1 MRIAVAFD
9 CFFPL
14 STGGGERQYRL
25 FAESFRAAGW
35 EVDYLTRRQWPG
47 AAPQDPAMLVVPV
60 SGRGDLYDSSGAR
73 RLWPAVTYAWGLGRH
88 LLRTRGRYDAVLVS
102 ALPVLNVLA
111 ARLALLGSRTAFC
124 ADFLEV
130 WTPQQWRQ
138 YSGRVVGSVAALL
151 QRVAVRVSPMV
162 SAHSGMNGARLADEG
177 ARRPPVVSP
186 GLIHGVGTA
195 RFAAAATRPPTVVYV
210 GRHIPDKQVE
220 AIPAAVAHARR
231 SVPDLRAVV
240 LGDGQQRRAVRDEV
254 ARLGLEDVVS
264 LPGFVAQEVLDEAL
278 RDAAVL
284 VNPSRR
290 EGYGLVV
297 VEACAVGTPVVLVRA
312 PDNAAVEL
320 VEEGVNGFVAD
331 SVEPTVLGDA
341 IVAAVEAGPALRAS
355 ARAWFERAAVERTA
369 DRAARQLLERLTAV
383 RG

>member
-1 MRIAVAFD
+1 
-9 CFFPL
+9 
-14 STGGGERQYRL
+14 
-25 FAESFRAAGW
+25 
-35 EVDYLTRRQWPG
+35 
-47 AAPQDPAMLVVPV
+47 
-60 SGRGDLYDSSGAR
+60 
-73 RLWPAVTYAWGLGRH
+73 
-88 LLRTRGRYDAVLVS
+88 
-102 ALPVLNVLA
+102 
-111 ARLALLGSRTAFC
+111 
-124 ADFLEV
+124 
-130 WTPQQWRQ
+130 
-138 YSGRVVGSVAALL
+138 
-151 QRVAVRVSPMV
+151 
-162 SAHSGMNGARLADEG
+162 MNGARLADEG